1 MSQNKSQNSY
11 LAGLKGGIPIGLGY
25 LSVSFGFG
33 ISVISQGLAE
43 LWAIIISMTNLTSA
57 GQLAGVGVIV
67 ASGTLIEMALSQLVI
82 NIRYSLMGIALTQK
96 LDSGYST
103 LHRFITSFGITDEI
117 FAVAASQKGKIGPK
131 YMYGLI
137 TLPYVCWTMG
147 TVVGVLAGNVLPTS
161 VTAALG
167 IAIYSMFVAIVVPVA
182 KTDKGVLLAVL
193 VSCLI
198 SCTLY
203 YVPLFKVVSQ
213 GFSII
218 ICAVLASV
226 IAAVVMPLKQDE
238 EGQSNE

>member
-43 LWAIIISMTNLTSA
+43 LWAVIISMTNLTSA

-67 ASGTLIEMALSQLVI
+67 AAGTLIEMALSQLVI

-103 LHRFITSFGITDEI
+103 LHRFITAFGITDEI

-147 TVVGVLAGNVLPTS
+147 TVVGVLAGNVLPVS

-226 IAAVVMPLKQDE
+226 IAAVVMPLKQEE
-238 EGQSNE
+238 EGHANE

>member
-1 MSQNKSQNSY
+1 MSQNKSPNSY
-11 LAGLKGGIPIGLGY
+11 LAGLKGGLPIGLGY

-43 LWAIIISMTNLTSA
+43 MWAVIISMTNLTSA

-67 ASGTLIEMALSQLVI
+67 ASGTLVEMALSQLVI

-96 LDSGYST
+96 LDSRYST

-137 TLPYVCWTMG
+137 TLPYICWTMG
-147 TVVGVLAGNVLPTS
+147 TVVGVLAGNVLPAS

-182 KTDKGVLLAVL
+182 KTDKGILLTVI
-193 VSCLI
+193 VSCAI
-198 SCTLY
+198 SCILY
-203 YVPLFKVVSQ
+203 YVPLFKAVSQ